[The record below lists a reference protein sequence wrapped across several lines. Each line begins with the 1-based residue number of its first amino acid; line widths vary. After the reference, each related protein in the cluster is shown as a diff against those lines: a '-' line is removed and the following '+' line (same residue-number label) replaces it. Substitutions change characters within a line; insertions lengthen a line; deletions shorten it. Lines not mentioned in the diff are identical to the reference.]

1 MKVEL
6 PKDECS
12 ESVDGRGSMGENAG
26 LEERML
32 RSELRL
38 AESERET
45 RALRE
50 TLSAALSDIETWLRP
65 LEHGSGQ
72 PAQDLETVAKAHVPA
87 SMGNPAVEVADC
99 SEQPELS
106 AYRELNGLMAWL
118 EQRLD
123 VLAVDVSTLS
133 TNRIALSEE
142 QASLDFD
149 LGMILYPC
157 KALVVSAPREW
168 HSR

>member
-50 TLSAALSDIETWLRP
+50 TLSVALSDIETRLRSFE
-65 LEHGSGQ
+65 LGRGQ

-87 SMGNPAVEVADC
+87 SMGTTALEVACC
-99 SEQPELS
+99 SEQPESS
-106 AYRELNGLMAWL
+106 AYRELNGLMPLL
-118 EQRLD
+118 EQRLE
-123 VLAVDVSTLS
+123 VLAVD
-133 TNRIALSEE
+133 
-142 QASLDFD
+142 AS
-149 LGMILYPC
+149 
-157 KALVVSAPREW
+157 AV
-168 HSR
+168 H